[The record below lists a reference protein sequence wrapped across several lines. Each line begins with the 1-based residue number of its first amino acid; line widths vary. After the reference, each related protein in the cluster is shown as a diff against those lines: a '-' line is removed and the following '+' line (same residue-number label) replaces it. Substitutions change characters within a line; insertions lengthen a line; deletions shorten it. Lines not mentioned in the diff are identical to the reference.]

1 MISLLGVIVS
11 RMKCVYD
18 VFYKRR
24 LLLQSIYRRCQ
35 YHDQYRHNHDGKTVA
50 VAMSGG
56 IDSAAVAVLLQQKG
70 YKCVGIFMKNWDSSD
85 EVGQEVCSISRD
97 REDMRQVCKRLNIPS
112 LEVDFIKEYWNQ
124 VFIPFIESY
133 KTGIETPNPDV
144 ACNRHVKFNCFVKY
158 CRDTLHIDTIATGH
172 YARLE
177 SNSKETILLKTAKD
191 KTKDQSYFLCRTP
204 GLNLHNVMFPLG
216 EYNKK
221 DVYNLMSEKLYGLN
235 VLTKRESMGV
245 CFIGKR
251 DFPTF
256 LSNYINLTPGRFIDI
271 DTGRILGY
279 HRGKETYTI
288 GQGAR
293 LGGRKDK
300 YFVVKK
306 TKSTNDIFVAI
317 GQDHPALFS
326 DSLIVDGKTMSWISG
341 SLPDPINSLLSEAYL
356 AKQNGNMLPTES
368 SYDCSF
374 KIRHGQEMSSCKIRV
389 SLKKNADVNTC
400 STTMDYSI
408 IVLFDIPQRA
418 INPGQVIAF
427 YDNDDNDGY
436 ICLGGGIISN

>member
-1 MISLLGVIVS
+1 
-11 RMKCVYD
+11 MKCIND
-18 VFYKRR
+18 MIHRRR
-24 LLLQSIYRRCQ
+24 LVVQSIYRRYQ
-35 YHDQYRHNHDGKTVA
+35 HYYNNHDGKTVGI
-50 VAMSGG
+50 AMSGG
-56 IDSAAVAVLLQQKG
+56 IDSAAVAVLLQQQG

-85 EVGQEVCSISRD
+85 EVGKEVCSISRD
-97 REDMRQVCKRLNIPS
+97 REDMRQVCERLNIPS

-124 VFIPFIESY
+124 VFVPFIESY
-133 KTGIETPNPDV
+133 KTGVETPNPDV
-144 ACNRHVKFNCFVKY
+144 ACNRHVKFNCFIKY
-158 CRDTLHIDTIATGH
+158 CRDILHIDTIATGH

-177 SNSKETILLKTAKD
+177 LDNNNDTILLKTAKD

-204 GLNLHNVMFPLG
+204 GQNLHNVLFPLG

-221 DVYNLMSEKLYGLN
+221 DVYNLMREKLYGLN

-279 HRGKETYTI
+279 HRGKETYTV
-288 GQGAR
+288 GQGAK

-306 TKSTNDIFVAI
+306 TKNTNDIFVAI
-317 GQDHPALFS
+317 GQDHPALFN
-326 DSLIVDGKTMSWISG
+326 DSLLVDGKSMSWVSG
-341 SLPDPINSLLSEAYL
+341 SLPQPINSLLHEAYL
-356 AKQNGNMLPTES
+356 AKQNGKMLPIES
-368 SYDCSF
+368 SYHCSF
-374 KIRHGQEMSSCKIRV
+374 KIRHGQEMSTCKIRV
-389 SLKKNADVNTC
+389 LLKKNAD
-400 STTMDYSI
+400 TTTSNSNMDYNI

-427 YDNDDNDGY
+427 YDNDGDEGY
-436 ICLGGGIISN
+436 VCLGGGIISK